1 VTLRSL
7 AAAGA
12 LVAIAGAAGASVAAD
27 GAAPAP
33 REQVGAHL
41 SWVRDDG
48 SAACPDAAAIEAE
61 VAARLGDNPFARPPS
76 QFIEAIVTR
85 LGDRLQVAI
94 AMRGPDGK
102 LFGSRSL
109 ASPAGDCRSIATAAA
124 LTIAILIDPDALLR
138 APPPAPPPPPPAP
151 PPPRPPAL
159 PRARVTALA
168 VGGWGALPGPAFGAA
183 LAGTFDLGAHAA
195 VGLTGGFFPEQRAAP
210 PNDGFAFGLSYVEA
224 IACIVPLG
232 ASARLRWELGAG
244 LSAGLLHAVVDGV
257 TPVNPGERW
266 TFAATQLT
274 RVAIPILRAGVLE
287 AGVELAEPFPR
298 RAFFVEGRPP
308 GMDTVFTQPAVGV
321 TGFVGAGMRWR

>member
-48 SAACPDAAAIEAE
+48 SAACPDAAAVEAE
-61 VAARLGDNPFARPPS
+61 VAVRLGDDPFARPPT
-76 QFIEAIVTR
+76 QFIEAMVTR
-85 LGDRLQVAI
+85 QGDRFQVAI

-138 APPPAPPPPPPAP
+138 APPPPPPAP
-151 PPPRPPAL
+151 APPTPTPAGL
-159 PRARVTALA
+159 RARVTALA
-168 VGGWGALPGPAFGAA
+168 AGGWGALPGPAFGAA
-183 LAGTFDLGAHAA
+183 VAGTFDVGAHAA
-195 VGLTGGFFPEQRAAP
+195 LGLTGGFFPEQRAAP

-224 IACIVPLG
+224 IACVIPLG
-232 ASARLRWELGAG
+232 AGAHLRWELGAG
-244 LSAGLLHAVVDGV
+244 LSAGLLHAVVYGV

-274 RVAIPILRAGVLE
+274 RIAIPIFSAGVLE
-287 AGVELAEPFPR
+287 AGVELSEPFPR
-298 RAFFVEGRPP
+298 RAFFVEGRPA